1 MLIDPRGGE
10 PLPDA
15 ETNHFRSSDYPE
27 DNKSTPYIGDGAS
40 PGKIFIGGLARE
52 TSSVQFL
59 EHFGKYGEITDY
71 VIMKDRKT
79 EQPRGFGFVTY
90 VEPSVVDKV
99 IEDTH
104 VINGNQVDIKRT
116 IPKEASGSKDFKTRK
131 IFVDGIP
138 STVSEDEFKDYFI
151 QYGEVREHEIM
162 RDHATNRSRGFG
174 FITFKT
180 EQAVDDLLEK
190 GNKIDFTGA
199 QVEIKR
205 EIKLYIRQPQFMNE
219 IKI

>member
-52 TSSVQFL
+52 TSS
-59 EHFGKYGEITDY
+59 
-71 VIMKDRKT
+71 

>member
-1 MLIDPRGGE
+1 MDPRGGE
-10 PLPDA
+10 PLLDA

-27 DNKSTPYIGDGAS
+27 DDKSTPHTGDGAS
-40 PGKIFIGGLARE
+40 PGKIFVGGLARE
-52 TSSVQFL
+52 TSSIQFL
-59 EHFGKYGEITDY
+59 EHFGKYGEITDS
-71 VIMKDRKT
+71 VIMKDRKIGH
-79 EQPRGFGFVTY
+79 PCGFGFVTY

-131 IFVDGIP
+131 IFVGGTP
-138 STVSEDEFKDYFI
+138 STVSEGDTIQDYFT
-151 QYGEVREHEIM
+151 QYGEVREHAIL

-174 FITFKT
+174 FITFEM

-190 GNKIDFTGA
+190 GNKIDFAGA
-199 QVEIKR
+199 QV
-205 EIKLYIRQPQFMNE
+205 
-219 IKI
+219 